1 MQSLESEVEQ
11 LLLRINPESA
21 SQWVGATAEEI
32 ARIEKIAGQP
42 LPRFYRWFLSTMGRN
57 MGPVAYPSLDLSA
70 SRILATY
77 ASGKVRGWP
86 GSLLIGYDDDEM
98 MSLHYFYDLKSPIRD
113 DARVFRASLSC
124 AGRMEEAETLRERI
138 VTDEVDRRISSLPQR
153 CDGTFKADDFEVFVH
168 LDPIMED
175 LGFRQPI
182 HTGNYSRIYERSDAA
197 MTCEDTPEEGPD
209 KFRPFYFGGNR
220 PKDLKRVLQTIV
232 RETPLVVKASMWD
245 PPLRN
250 R

>member
-1 MQSLESEVEQ
+1 MRSLESEVEQ
-11 LLLRINPESA
+11 LLLRISPNSA

-32 ARIEKIAGQP
+32 AKIEKIAGKP

-57 MGPVAYPSLDLSA
+57 MGPIAYPSLDLSA
-70 SRILATY
+70 GRILASY
-77 ASGKVRGWP
+77 ASGKVGRSP

-98 MSLHYFYDLKSPIRD
+98 MSLHYFYDLNSPARD

-124 AGRMEEAETLRERI
+124 EGRMEESETLRERI
-138 VTDEVDRRISSLPQR
+138 VSDELGRRITRLPQR
-153 CDGTFKADDFEVFVH
+153 CDGTFKDDDCDVFAH
-168 LDPIMED
+168 LDPVMEA

-182 HTGNYSRIYERSDAA
+182 LTGNFCHIYERSDAA
-197 MTCEDTPEEGPD
+197 MTCRATPATEPG
-209 KFRPFYFGGNR
+209 KFRVYYFGGNS
-220 PKDLKRVLQTIV
+220 PKHLKQVLNTIA
-232 RETPLVVKASMWD
+232 RETPLEVETDMWD